1 MFSGKEEDFLYV
13 VEQFEVRI
21 FDLKLNKVINR
32 EVDEK
37 DFESS
42 ARNNAIVEQREAFLR
57 KRREILGK
65 KIASLVFFKTL

>member
-65 KIASLVFFKTL
+65 KIASLVFF